1 MSKKK
6 AEYWIKHLSLQAH
19 PEGGF
24 FKETYRSKEQLEP
37 NALPQ
42 RYSGNR
48 NFSTSIYFLLTKDS
62 VSNFH
67 RLNSDEIWHFHYGGT
82 AKIYFIKPNG
92 EYEEKLIGDDR
103 NAGESFQVV
112 IPKHTWFAA
121 EVIREHYVLV
131 GCTVAP
137 GFEFEDFELADRQTL
152 SSAYPQH
159 QTLIARFTRNRV
171 SPLGDN
177 SIS

>member
-6 AEYWIKHLSLQAH
+6 ADYWIKHLGLQTH
-19 PEGGF
+19 PEGGY
-24 FKETYRSKEQLEP
+24 FKEVYRSQEQFDGE
-37 NALPQ
+37 ALPE
-42 RYSGNR
+42 RYNGVR
-48 NFSTSIYFLLTKDS
+48 NVSTSIYFLLTEDS

-82 AKIYFIKPNG
+82 AKIHFVKPNG
-92 EYEEKLIGDDR
+92 EYEEKLIGDDL
-103 NAGESFQVV
+103 NAGESFQVM

-121 EVIREHYVLV
+121 EVIREDYVLF

-152 SSAYPQH
+152 SSAYPQY
-159 QTLIARFTRNRV
+159 QTLIARFTRN
-171 SPLGDN
+171 
-177 SIS
+177 